1 MKRAQNI
8 KMDYGQNL
16 RKDPKTSKIKT
27 LRQNLHCI
35 IMACGGKIGWLGS
48 TLFKKQKNDPL

>member
-1 MKRAQNI
+1 
-8 KMDYGQNL
+8 MDF